1 MYTSN
6 ADNEGNRKMDNAKTA
21 IGIADLFEAVEALNE
36 IGHGY
41 YLDATAGPIG
51 KRNRMRYRVMQWNSA
66 HDSASAK
73 QQVLPL
79 GTLASAEKWH
89 GFATM
94 RELHKQITTY
104 IVGHNC
110 YVRWLQERGT
120 NAT

>member
-66 HDSASAK
+66 YDSATEK

-79 GTLASAEKWH
+79 GTQTEAS
-89 GFATM
+89 FTTM
-94 RELHKQITTY
+94 RALHKQITTY
-104 IVGHNC
+104 INGHNHHI
-110 YVRWLQERGT
+110 RWLQERGT

>member
-1 MYTSN
+1 
-6 ADNEGNRKMDNAKTA
+6 MDNTKKA

-41 YLDATAGPIG
+41 YLDATDGPIG

-66 HDSASAK
+66 HDSVSAK
-73 QQVLPL
+73 QQILPL
-79 GTLASAEKWH
+79 GIGGSFT
-89 GFATM
+89 TM

-104 IVGHNC
+104 IAGHNR
-110 YVRWLQERGT
+110 YQRWLQERGT